1 MANKIDIEDIKKEF
15 IDLFNENSL
24 QNGIPD
30 YYKNIKQ
37 EGIKNFELH
46 GIPGKKNEDYKY
58 LNIQD
63 LFNTKYQKSFKK
75 KNGNIDLEEIFKC
88 DVPDLDTKVLLLLN
102 GFYYDKEEE
111 LTITEDGV
119 IMGSLLAASKKYP
132 EIVSKH
138 IGKYAKLDK
147 NGLIGLNSAFATDGI
162 FVYVPKNTVLKKPIQ
177 VVNLLLDEIDIMTQ
191 HRSLIVVEENA
202 QASVVICDHT
212 LSPNRYLTNSVLE
225 VFVNKNGILDL
236 SRLQNEH
243 NGSVQLTHTFVH
255 QEKDSKTNTNIF
267 SLHGGIIR
275 NNVYVTMND
284 EGCESNTYGLYLS
297 DRTQHIDNFVFVD
310 HAKPNCLS
318 NQLFKGVLDDMAT
331 GAFNGKILVQKDA
344 QHTQA
349 FQANNNIIL
358 TDDADINTKPQLE
371 IYADDVKCSHGATV
385 GQLDTE
391 ALFYMQSRG
400 IGEKEAR
407 MLLMNAF
414 VGEVIDH
421 IAIEALKERIQ
432 AMVEKRLNGE
442 LSRCNNCV
450 MHCCN

>member
-1 MANKIDIEDIKKEF
+1 MAHKLEIEEIKKEF
-15 IDLFNENSL
+15 IDLFAESNI
-24 QNGIPD
+24 QNGTPD
-30 YYKNIKQ
+30 FIKNLKL
-37 EGIKNFELH
+37 EGLKNFELY

-75 KNGNIDLEEIFKC
+75 KEISIILEEIFKC

-102 GFYYDKEEE
+102 GFFYDKDGD
-111 LTITEDGV
+111 LIITKEGV
-119 IMGSLLAASKKYP
+119 IMGSLLAATKKYP

-138 IGKYAKLDK
+138 LGKYAKLDK

-162 FVYVPKNTVLKKPIQ
+162 FIYVPKNTILEKPIQ
-177 VVNLLLDEIDIMTQ
+177 VVNLLLDENDIMTQ

-225 VFVNKNGILDL
+225 VFVNKNGIIDL

-243 NGSVQLTHTFVH
+243 NGSVQLTNTFVH
-255 QEKDSKTNTNIF
+255 QEKDSRANTNIF

-275 NNVYVTMND
+275 NNVHILMND
-284 EGCESNTYGLYLS
+284 EGCESNAFGLYLS
-297 DRTQHIDNFVFVD
+297 DRTQHIDNYVYID
-310 HAKPNCLS
+310 HAKPNCTS

-331 GAFNGKILVQKDA
+331 GAFNGKILVRKDA
-344 QHTQA
+344 QHTRA

-391 ALFYMQSRG
+391 AMFYLQARG
-400 IGEKEAR
+400 IGEKDAR

-414 VGEVIDH
+414 VGEVINN
-421 IAIEALKERIQ
+421 IAIVALKDRIQ
-432 AMVEKRLNGE
+432 EMVEKRLKGE